1 MKAKKVLSI
10 IFNSINML
18 LMLLLIVCGVCAVIQ
33 ATSAVKGAGLINTL
47 SSYFSE
53 ISNGLIV
60 SISSIGISVGKID
73 KLVFVIIPLAITFL
87 SFLFSLII
95 LIKVSKNKRCLF
107 SLIYKVVVEG
117 LTLICLGYVI
127 YVRLSNGMK
136 INNFMIVV
144 VCEVIV
150 VLSLV
155 FNFITM
161 SGLPEKEG
169 RHRTQNPSVP
179 SNTNAGTNQGVQLNG
194 GLSQINSYTSPVQN
208 SSFFSQNQ
216 TAGYSF
222 PGATQTTF
230 GQTNLSQQNGMN
242 ANNIN
247 TYSAPKT
254 NINELS
260 GLFNSST
267 QTQFE
272 PIDKSANQSLNSS
285 PSSTNS
291 SGFNPSF
298 NPTSSFS
305 QTNPTIESNYSTQ
318 NPYSSQASF
327 GNSTALNNFQ
337 TNSNVTSNQSSV
349 SSEYGVSSYPQGG
362 NFTTPNSNI
371 GATIQPASYQSNESQ
386 AISNQTSFGSSYN
399 IDMPANIDNN
409 FTNQN
414 SQFNASQTP
423 TSQIDVNNI
432 TQPAVSTDEFSIP
445 SINQDNLNATTTNI
459 QNSNP
464 YGTDNNGNNN

>member
-1 MKAKKVLSI
+1 
-10 IFNSINML
+10 
-18 LMLLLIVCGVCAVIQ
+18 MLLLIACGVCAVIQ
-33 ATSAVKGAGLINTL
+33 ATNAVKDAGLINTL

-73 KLVFVIIPLAITFL
+73 KLVFIIFPLVIAFL

-107 SLIYKVVVEG
+107 SLIFKVVVEG
-117 LTLICLGYVI
+117 LALIVLGYVI
-127 YVRLSNGMK
+127 CVRLSNGMK
-136 INNFMIVV
+136 INNFMIVLA
-144 VCEVIV
+144 CEVIV

-161 SGLPEKEG
+161 SGLPEKED
-169 RHRTQNPSVP
+169 RRRIQNSNVP
-179 SNTNAGTNQGVQLNG
+179 ANTNAGLNQGVQLNG

-208 SSFFSQNQ
+208 SSSISQNQ

-222 PGATQTTF
+222 P
-230 GQTNLSQQNGMN
+230 SV
-242 ANNIN
+242 
-247 TYSAPKT
+247 
-254 NINELS
+254 
-260 GLFNSST
+260 T

-285 PSSTNS
+285 LSSASS

-298 NPTSSFS
+298 NPASSFG
-305 QTNPTIESNYSTQ
+305 QTSPTTESNYSTQ
-318 NPYSSQASF
+318 NPYSTQAGF

-337 TNSNVTSNQSSV
+337 TISNVTSNQSSV
-349 SSEYGVSSYPQGG
+349 SSEYGETSNSQGG
-362 NFTTPNSNI
+362 SFTTLNSNN
-371 GATIQPASYQSNESQ
+371 GATTQPADYQTNQSQ
-386 AISNQTSFGSSYN
+386 EFLNQTSFVSGYN

-409 FTNQN
+409 TSNHT
-414 SQFNASQTP
+414 SQFD
-423 TSQIDVNNI
+423 TSQINADSF
-432 TQPAVSTDEFSIP
+432 TQPAVPTDEFSIP
-445 SINQDNLNATTTNI
+445 SINQDNLNSTTTNI
-459 QNSNP
+459 QNSNL